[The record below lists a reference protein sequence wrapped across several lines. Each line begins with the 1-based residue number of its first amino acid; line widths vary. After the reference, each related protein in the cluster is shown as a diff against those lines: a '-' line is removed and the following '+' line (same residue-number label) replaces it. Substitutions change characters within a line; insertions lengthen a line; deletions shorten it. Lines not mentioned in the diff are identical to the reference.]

1 MVEKEI
7 KGKRC
12 EQTEINKQ
20 RIIQAAQRLFAE
32 KGYDMTSMRDISEE
46 AQLPMGS
53 LYYHFKNKEALLLAI
68 CVRIAKTEQMDILKD
83 LEEKVKNPYPYIFQ
97 YLDTYGD
104 IWAHAG
110 EVFSYHVYGTFE
122 YIYETEHTWMGVPFY
137 KNLLLFIEKA
147 QQAGTFDVSISAE
160 DTADYLFMMVRML
173 IYEWSQTKAR
183 HEHVYLCQKYM
194 PRLLRTF
201 ITTT

>member
-1 MVEKEI
+1 MMEKEI
-7 KGKRC
+7 KRRC
-12 EQTEINKQ
+12 EQTEINKE
-20 RIIQAAQRLFAE
+20 RIMKAAQRLFAE

-46 AQLPMGS
+46 AKLPMGS

-68 CVRIAKTEQMDILKD
+68 CVRIAKTAQPDIVEN

-147 QQAGTFDVSISAE
+147 QQKGTFDVSISAE

-183 HEHVYLCQKYM
+183 HEHVYLCPKYM
-194 PRLLRTF
+194 PRLLHTF